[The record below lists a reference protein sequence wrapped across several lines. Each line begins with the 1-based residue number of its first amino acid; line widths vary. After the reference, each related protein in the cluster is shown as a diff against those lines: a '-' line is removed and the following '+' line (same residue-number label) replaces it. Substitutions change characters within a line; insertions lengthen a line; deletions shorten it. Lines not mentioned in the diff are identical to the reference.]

1 MLPPIVRPMGP
12 SKSPSPKNPL
22 DFFFVEDEE
31 EVIVVGGDD
40 DELACD
46 VASFSDSCCC
56 FGGAGRS
63 SATAVA
69 VVFEV
74 DAEVPRLACESSSL
88 AEARAGQRARR
99 FLWGSVCDADA
110 EDSGINLE
118 AAALELASGR
128 PVATA
133 SEEKEEETERESA
146 IVAFP
151 KCTHTHTRARAEGGC
166 N

>member
-40 DELACD
+40 

-69 VVFEV
+69 VSFEV

-99 FLWGSVCDADA
+99 FLWGSVFDADA

-133 SEEKEEETERESA
+133 SEEK
-146 IVAFP
+146 
-151 KCTHTHTRARAEGGC
+151 
-166 N
+166 

>member
-88 AEARAGQRARR
+88 AEARAGRRARR
-99 FLWGSVCDADA
+99 FLWGSVFDADA
-110 EDSGINLE
+110 NDSGIDVE

-128 PVATA
+128 PVTTP
-133 SEEKEEETERESA
+133 SEEEET
-146 IVAFP
+146 
-151 KCTHTHTRARAEGGC
+151 AR
-166 N
+166 